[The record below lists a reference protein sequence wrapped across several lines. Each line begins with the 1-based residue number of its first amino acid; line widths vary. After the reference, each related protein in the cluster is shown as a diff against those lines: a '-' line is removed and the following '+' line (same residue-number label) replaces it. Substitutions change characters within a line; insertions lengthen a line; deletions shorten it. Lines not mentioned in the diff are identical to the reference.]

1 VSGPSEAVGRGR
13 AKARRA
19 VQLPLP
25 TATVKA
31 LLKAGIRCQP
41 VVSLGFQTGAR
52 RYVIRGV
59 ESGGAVSELGHY
71 VAFCGLDGQPLPWLQ
86 PVQSVGGNGPHAVV
100 VAPSLVSVEMFR
112 VAQTY
117 ELLIAAH
124 ETQTP
129 GEGGTARLRSE
140 MLFRGKQ
147 GHLSLELWG
156 RDRAAAGQIAP
167 EFFTRSGER
176 NEVPSPFV
184 AIVKAVTRGATSIGC
199 DQAQYVIAPDGA
211 ATEAEALPA
220 EKAAR

>member
-1 VSGPSEAVGRGR
+1 VSEPSEAVGRGK

-25 TATVKA
+25 AATVKA
-31 LLKAGIRCQP
+31 LLQAGIGCRP
-41 VVSLGFQTGAR
+41 VVSLRYQNGAR

-117 ELLIAAH
+117 ELLIAVH
-124 ETQTP
+124 EPQTS
-129 GEGGTARLRSE
+129 GGGGTARLRSE
-140 MLFRGKQ
+140 VLFRGKQ

-176 NEVPSPFV
+176 NEIPSPFV
-184 AIVKAVTRGATSIGC
+184 GIVKAVTRGATSIRC
-199 DQAQYVIAPDGA
+199 DRAQYAVAPDSKA
-211 ATEAEALPA
+211 AEAEALPA
-220 EKAAR
+220 QKVTT

>member
-1 VSGPSEAVGRGR
+1 VSEPKK
-13 AKARRA
+13 KARRA

-25 TATVKA
+25 AATVKA
-31 LLKAGIRCQP
+31 LLKAGIRCRP
-41 VVSLGFQTGAR
+41 VVALGYQNGAR

-71 VAFCGLDGQPLPWLQ
+71 VAFCGLDGQALPWLQ

-100 VAPSLVSVEMFR
+100 VAPSVVSVEMFR

-124 ETQTP
+124 EPQTP
-129 GEGGTARLRSE
+129 GADGTARLRSE
-140 MLFRGKQ
+140 VLFRGKQ

-176 NEVPSPFV
+176 NEIPSPFV
-184 AIVKAVTRGATSIGC
+184 AVVKAVTRGATCIGC
-199 DQAQYVIAPDGA
+199 DQAQYAVAPEGA
-211 ATEAEALPA
+211 ASEAEALPA
-220 EKAAR
+220 DKAAT

>member
-1 VSGPSEAVGRGR
+1 MSEPKR
-13 AKARRA
+13 KAPRA

-25 TATVKA
+25 AATVKA
-31 LLKAGIRCQP
+31 LLQAGIRCRP
-41 VVSLGFQTGAR
+41 VVSLGYQNGAR
-52 RYVIRGV
+52 RYVVRGV
-59 ESGGAVSELGHY
+59 ESGGAVSELGYY
-71 VAFCGLDGQPLPWLQ
+71 VAFCDRDGQPLPWLQ

-124 ETQTP
+124 EPQAP
-129 GEGGTARLRSE
+129 GAGGTARLRSE
-140 MLFRGKQ
+140 VLFRGKQ

-176 NEVPSPFV
+176 NEIPSPFV
-184 AIVKAVTRGATSIGC
+184 AIVKAVSRGVTSIGC
-199 DQAQYVIAPDGA
+199 DQAQYAIAPDGA

-220 EKAAR
+220 EKATT

>member
-1 VSGPSEAVGRGR
+1 
-13 AKARRA
+13 

-25 TATVKA
+25 AATVKA
-31 LLKAGIRCQP
+31 LLQAGIGCRP
-41 VVSLGFQTGAR
+41 VVSLRYQNGAR

-117 ELLIAAH
+117 ELLIAVH
-124 ETQTP
+124 EPQTS
-129 GEGGTARLRSE
+129 GGGGTARLRSE
-140 MLFRGKQ
+140 VLFRGKQ

-176 NEVPSPFV
+176 NEIPSPFV
-184 AIVKAVTRGATSIGC
+184 GIVKAVTRGATSIRC
-199 DQAQYVIAPDGA
+199 DRAQYAVAPDSKA
-211 ATEAEALPA
+211 AEAEALPA
-220 EKAAR
+220 QKVTT

>member
-1 VSGPSEAVGRGR
+1 MSEPKRN
-13 AKARRA
+13 ARRA

-25 TATVKA
+25 AATVKA
-31 LLKAGIRCQP
+31 LLKAGIRCRP
-41 VVSLGFQTGAR
+41 VSSLGYQNGAR
-52 RYVIRGV
+52 RYVVRGV

-124 ETQTP
+124 EPETP
-129 GEGGTARLRSE
+129 GPSGTARLRSE
-140 MLFRGKQ
+140 VLFRGKQ
-147 GHLSLELWG
+147 GHLSLELWA

-176 NEVPSPFV
+176 NEIPSPFV
-184 AIVKAVTRGATSIGC
+184 AAVKAVTRGAALIGC
-199 DQAQYVIAPDGA
+199 DQAQYAVAPDGA
-211 ATEAEALPA
+211 ATEAELLPT
-220 EKAAR
+220 EKATT